1 MRGLLL
7 LRQAGL
13 KGLAWLA
20 AVWGSKSCREGPGD
34 GQRSGQDRWGAG
46 IWSSLLPALHRQSRR
61 VVESAVDAS
70 RSGSRAAWQVVIPG
84 LPARPQPRQNWVG
97 ATHTTNSNIAYTSL

>member
-13 KGLAWLA
+13 KGLAWLS

-34 GQRSGQDRWGAG
+34 GQRSGQDRWGA
-46 IWSSLLPALHRQSRR
+46 ALHRQSRR

-70 RSGSRAAWQVVIPG
+70 RSGSRAAWQPVIPG
-84 LPARPQPRQNWVG
+84 LPARPQPPQNWVG